1 MSKNFI
7 FIIMKKKTFLVTGG
21 TGFIGSNICKLLV
34 KKNYN
39 LYIMNIIFKL
49 FGKIKTPEG
58 VATIGGATAGGW
70 FGSSVGLAGFWGGI
84 AGTFPIAIVGATVGY
99 LGIKVIKYK
108 RKLNQIKR
116 EEKSKKKLI
125 VKTASYVAIII
136 AGIVIVFYLF

>member
-1 MSKNFI
+1 MFTKNKDSGFL
-7 FIIMKKKTFLVTGG
+7 KKTLKAAST
-21 TGFIGSNICKLLV
+21 K
-34 KKNYN
+34 
-39 LYIMNIIFKL
+39 
-49 FGKIKTPEG
+49 EG

-136 AGIVIVFYLF
+136 AGIVIVFYLI

>member
-1 MSKNFI
+1 
-7 FIIMKKKTFLVTGG
+7 MKDKKVAEEG
-21 TGFIGSNICKLLV
+21 V
-34 KKNYN
+34 KK
-39 LYIMNIIFKL
+39 LSFKDKL

-70 FGSSVGLAGFWGGI
+70 FGSSVGL

-136 AGIVIVFYLF
+136 AGIVIVFYLI